1 MNLAQEEPVRLAP
14 RVDTVRR
21 LYLLSGNLCAFPN
34 CNQLMYDEN
43 GNFVGKICH
52 IEAAMPGGERF
63 NPNMT
68 NEERRKFEN
77 LVLMCEQ
84 HHIETNK
91 VHEYPVVKMK
101 EIKKNHENKFSSDV
115 IVQKIINGLK
125 DYTKI
130 YNNYS
135 KVSNLENLYNT
146 ISYHFNSNYTRNIE
160 QVEEDVEA
168 FNEAIE
174 RYLNLS
180 LASRRVFLIALSR
193 SHHPITS
200 YNNEDEETLYVDFR
214 EVANVMGQPYY
225 NIEQYIHEIESNG
238 LMAIHEV
245 DINSYTTE
253 NRYI

>member
-43 GNFVGKICH
+43 ENFVGKICH

-101 EIKKNHENKFSSDV
+101 EIKK
-115 IVQKIINGLK
+115 I
-125 DYTKI
+125 TKI
-130 YNNYS
+130 
-135 KVSNLENLYNT
+135 
-146 ISYHFNSNYTRNIE
+146 
-160 QVEEDVEA
+160 
-168 FNEAIE
+168 
-174 RYLNLS
+174 S
-180 LASRRVFLIALSR
+180 LV
-193 SHHPITS
+193 
-200 YNNEDEETLYVDFR
+200 
-214 EVANVMGQPYY
+214 VM
-225 NIEQYIHEIESNG
+225 
-238 LMAIHEV
+238 
-245 DINSYTTE
+245 
-253 NRYI
+253 